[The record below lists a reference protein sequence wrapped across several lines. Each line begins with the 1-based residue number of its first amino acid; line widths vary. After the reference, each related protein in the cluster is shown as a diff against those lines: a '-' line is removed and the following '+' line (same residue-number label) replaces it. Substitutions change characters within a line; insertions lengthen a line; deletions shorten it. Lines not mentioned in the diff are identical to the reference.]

1 MGNVR
6 KGQQGGGIESH
17 ADALAK
23 GKEKGGQSESLS
35 GSQVENGCHCGSGVL
50 GRRRVKFD
58 KEQLSPFIKETTA
71 RSFSGGTMRIFRYQ
85 RIYARAVEPIK
96 KK

>member
-35 GSQVENGCHCGSGVL
+35 EEAKLKMDAVVEA
-50 GRRRVKFD
+50 
-58 KEQLSPFIKETTA
+58 E
-71 RSFSGGTMRIFRYQ
+71 
-85 RIYARAVEPIK
+85 YAEAQEG
-96 KK
+96 